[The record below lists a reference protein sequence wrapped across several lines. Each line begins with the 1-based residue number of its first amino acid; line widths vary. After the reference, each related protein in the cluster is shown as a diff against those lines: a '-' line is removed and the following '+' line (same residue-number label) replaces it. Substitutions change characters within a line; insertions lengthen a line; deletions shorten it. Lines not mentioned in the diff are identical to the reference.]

1 MRSVN
6 KVTLMGYV
14 GRDPEIKSTA
24 SGVIIANLSLAT
36 SYRIAAKNGAAA
48 KDVTEWHRLLAFNR
62 TAEIIR
68 DYVKK
73 GAPLYI
79 EGQLQTRMWEKNGEK
94 HYVTEIVIRELSMLG
109 TNPNGKTA
117 DPGYAGTAAEVID
130 EDIPF

>member
-1 MRSVN
+1 
-6 KVTLMGYV
+6 MGYV
-14 GRDPEIKSTA
+14 GKDPEIKSTA
-24 SGVIIANLSLAT
+24 SGVMIANFSLAT

-94 HYVTEIVIRELSMLG
+94 HYVTEIVIRALSMLG

-117 DPGYAGTAAEVID
+117 AAQEYTGSAEITD
-130 EDIPF
+130 DDIPF